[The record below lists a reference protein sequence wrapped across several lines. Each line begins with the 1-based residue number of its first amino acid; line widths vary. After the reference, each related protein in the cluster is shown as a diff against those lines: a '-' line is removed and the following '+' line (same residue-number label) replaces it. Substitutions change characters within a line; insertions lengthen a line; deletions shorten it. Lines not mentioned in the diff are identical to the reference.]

1 MMTSDLAETL
11 DAALRRLRAGESVT
25 DITAT
30 SADQALVPLLEAA
43 QMLRSLQPVETPTP
57 EALRVDRDEFVMEIR
72 RVQQQSVSPG
82 RLMRLREWI
91 AHSIPW
97 TLSGNALQ
105 KKERRHITA
114 LIAKFALLFGLTFGS
129 MGGAVALADES
140 LPGSPLYSIKLASEE
155 VTMNLTADPA
165 DRAALYLAQARE
177 RAQEMVRVTQ
187 AGGVPDETTMTRLQ
201 TRLHQSLSLASQL
214 SDQDLSDWLVQA
226 QQMTQAQEQA
236 LVQAQVLATGPA
248 QEPLR
253 QASTLLKQAR
263 ERIEAGLQDP
273 KSFRSQYTA
282 GHQPELPAPP
292 EPLPAPPEPLPAP
305 PEPLPAPPEPLPEP
319 PGPGEPAGNTDGTCT
334 TGDCPPPGD
343 QNQHGPGQP
352 AGNTDGTC
360 TTGDCPP
367 PGDQNQHGTGE
378 PAGNTDGTCT
388 TGDCQPDGDQNQHG
402 LQPGQPG
409 PDVSGGGGR
418 H

>member
-1 MMTSDLAETL
+1 MMTYDLAETL

-30 SADQALVPLLEAA
+30 SAEQALVPLLEAA
-43 QMLRSLQPVETPTP
+43 QMLESLQPVETPTP
-57 EALRVDRDEFVMEIR
+57 EALQVDRDEFVMEIR

-105 KKERRHITA
+105 KKEKRHMTA
-114 LIAKFALLFGLTFGS
+114 LIAKLALLFGLTFGS

-177 RAQEMVRVTQ
+177 RAQEMVRVIQ
-187 AGGVPDETTMTRLQ
+187 AGGVPDETIMTRLQ
-201 TRLHQSLSLASQL
+201 TRLGQSLSLASQL

-226 QQMTQAQEQA
+226 QQATQAQEQA

-248 QEPLR
+248 QQPLR

-263 ERIEAGLQDP
+263 EGIEAGLQDP
-273 KSFRSQYTA
+273 KSFRRRYTA
-282 GHQPELPAPP
+282 DHQP
-292 EPLPAPPEPLPAP
+292 
-305 PEPLPAPPEPLPEP
+305 
-319 PGPGEPAGNTDGTCT
+319 GGN
-334 TGDCPPPGD
+334 P
-343 QNQHGPGQP
+343 
-352 AGNTDGTC
+352 
-360 TTGDCPP
+360 
-367 PGDQNQHGTGE
+367 
-378 PAGNTDGTCT
+378 DGTCT
-388 TGDCQPDGDQNQHG
+388 TGDCQPDGDQNQYG
-402 LQPGQPG
+402 QQPEQPGPGQPGGNPDGSCTTGDCQPAGDQNQHGPQAEQPG